1 MSQQNSNINDP
12 LALIRQMWSNLG
24 FNLPGMV
31 VPTLDSDE
39 LGKRI
44 ADLKAVEGWL
54 SMNLSMLQM
63 TIRSLEMQRTTI
75 ETVKAMGEMAAQ
87 AGSRA
92 AESVGAAPAA
102 QVFETAEGDAQ
113 PPGMWPWAMMQQI
126 QEYLQQ
132 QAASVVAA
140 AAPQENAAE
149 AGEAVDKS
157 ADKKRKST
165 NN

>member
-1 MSQQNSNINDP
+1 MSQQNFGVGDP
-12 LALIRQMWSNLG
+12 LGMIRQMWGNLG

-75 ETVKAMGEMAAQ
+75 ETVKAMGEMATQ
-87 AGSRA
+87 AGTRTAEAVSAVAA
-92 AESVGAAPAA
+92 AEAPAA
-102 QVFETAEGDAQ
+102 SGESGETT

-126 QEYLQQ
+126 QDYLQQ

-140 AAPQENAAE
+140 ASEAQSSAEEPAETAAK
-149 AGEAVDKS
+149 AG
-157 ADKKRKST
+157 KKAK
-165 NN
+165 